1 MDTTTPEKQADL
13 SPEELQK
20 LDSDLLEMEILY
32 KSRCVKMPP
41 FSNVTVREIDESK

>member
-1 MDTTTPEKQADL
+1 MDITPEETPEL

-20 LDSDLLEMEILY
+20 LDADLLEMEILF

-41 FSNVTVREIDESK
+41 YSNVTVREIKESK